1 MGLDSSIYSF
11 SRQIRRLKLDL
22 VYEYVAQSHDNDR
35 WKWKIAMQCV
45 RTGAR
50 DRMCVCGCVCVF
62 ALCAQNIFWCYMK
75 NNHLIVFV
83 HNLVKEIF
91 NLSFSWCWLKHAE
104 KVTSNVSCAMF
115 CSVHIIP
122 VWFVCTM
129 YIVHTPN
136 TELWQLSAQREVWDK
151 HRGFLVVSHR
161 IEWKR
166 VDTQWRTASHSSW
179 RRHMFQTT

>member
-1 MGLDSSIYSF
+1 MKDSYAV
-11 SRQIRRLKLDL
+11 RT
-22 VYEYVAQSHDNDR
+22 Y
-35 WKWKIAMQCV
+35 V
-45 RTGAR
+45 RTGER

-62 ALCAQNIFWCYMK
+62 APCAQNIFWCYMK

-83 HNLVKEIF
+83 HNLVEEIF
-91 NLSFSWCWLKHAE
+91 NLSFSWYWLKHAE

-129 YIVHTPN
+129 YIVHKHTHPPN

-151 HRGFLVVSHR
+151 HRGFRIVLNGNESTHSGAQLVIQVEDD
-161 IEWKR
+161 ICF
-166 VDTQWRTASHSSW
+166 
-179 RRHMFQTT
+179 RRHNIMQFW

>member
-62 ALCAQNIFWCYMK
+62 APCAQNIFRCYMK

-91 NLSFSWCWLKHAE
+91 NLSFSWYWLKHAE

-129 YIVHTPN
+129 YIVHTH
-136 TELWQLSAQREVWDK
+136 THTKYWAMAIECSTWSVRQTSRLSR
-151 HRGFLVVSHR
+151 R
-161 IEWKR
+161 I
-166 VDTQWRTASHSSW
+166 ASYWMETSRHTVAHS
-179 RRHMFQTT
+179 